1 MTDRELLEQALEAL
15 LLFER
20 AGLGTTGT
28 VEAITTL
35 RERLARQER
44 AEAGTHLSHLFALAN
59 NMANNAEVLIGAL
72 QPYAPLQVVH
82 KSIVQPVSW
91 LQESVDR
98 YHAFAQSVH
107 DMYGSKL
114 EKEK

>member
-35 RERLARQER
+35 RERLARCDDCGKPLGIDGHIHTCSPKTRTITYICPVCAASLERQE
-44 AEAGTHLSHLFALAN
+44 
-59 NMANNAEVLIGAL
+59 
-72 QPYAPLQVVH
+72 
-82 KSIVQPVSW
+82 
-91 LQESVDR
+91 
-98 YHAFAQSVH
+98 
-107 DMYGSKL
+107 
-114 EKEK
+114 